1 MRLIFVILVLMMPA
15 AVSAQDSGFRLA
27 VPAALEQ
34 SGFMQHIL
42 PRFSLKHGVRVAR
55 VAETDPADATLG
67 ADGVPVFAGLGQV
80 WALQHDGHAGAAKF
94 EGWLRSDV
102 GRNTIAAF
110 QRDGAALFTSDVA
123 PVVAKVEITFDG
135 DPVQGEK
142 LSFAHCGRCHV
153 INETNRMKGM
163 GATPSFGML
172 RTLDNWEERFSSF
185 YVLNPHPSFTQV
197 AEITPAFDPSRP
209 SPIVPLEITQGDLE
223 AILAFVATLP
233 PADLGA
239 PIQSQ

>member
-1 MRLIFVILVLMMPA
+1 MRLMAVILVLLMPTA
-15 AVSAQDSGFRLA
+15 ALAQDNGFRLA
-27 VPAALEQ
+27 MPAVLEQ
-34 SGFMQHIL
+34 SGFMQHIV
-42 PRFSLKHGVRVAR
+42 PRFSLKHGIRITRVAD
-55 VAETDPADATLG
+55 TDFADARLG
-67 ADGVPVFAGLGQV
+67 AEGVPVFAGLGQV

-94 EGWLRSDV
+94 ANWLRSEV
-102 GRNTIAAF
+102 GRNTIAAY
-110 QRDGAALFTSDVA
+110 QKDGVALFTSNVA
-123 PVVAKVEITFDG
+123 PVVAKVQISFDG

-172 RTLDNWEERFSSF
+172 RTLGDWENRFATF
-185 YVLNPHPSFTQV
+185 YFLNPHPSFTQV
-197 AEITPAFDPSRP
+197 ADITPAFDPSRP
-209 SPIVPLEITQGDLE
+209 PAIVPVEVTQDEIE
-223 AILAFVATLP
+223 AILAYVATLA